1 MRVLV
6 LCDDH
11 WHPAS
16 TVRAGLDALAKGDF
30 DFDWIE
36 NAAEW
41 SAERMAGY
49 PVVLF
54 TKSDNV
60 SATDERSW
68 VTEKVQQTFVET
80 VRQGHGLLAVH
91 SGTVY
96 AQKPTMRRLLG
107 GAFIRHPEQCPVTMA
122 PQPGH
127 PLTTGATPLTTG
139 VAPFTLVD
147 EHYVMELDDAQAD
160 VFMVTTSEHGT
171 QPGGWTRTEGN
182 GRVCVLTPGHTVP
195 VWQHPSFQ
203 ALLINAL
210 RWCGK
215 ATPAGNEHG

>member
-6 LCDDH
+6 ICDDR

-16 TVRAGLDALAKGDF
+16 TVRAGLGALGKCDF
-30 DFDWIE
+30 EFDWIE

-41 SAERMAGY
+41 SAERMADY

-60 SATDERSW
+60 TAADERSW
-68 VTEKVQQTFVET
+68 VTEGVQQGFVDY
-80 VRQGHGLLAVH
+80 VRRGNGLLAVH

-96 AQKPTMRRLLG
+96 ARQPTLRGLIG
-107 GAFIRHPEQCPVTMA
+107 GAFTHHPEQCPVTME

-127 PLTTGATPLTTG
+127 RLTTGST
-139 VAPFTLVD
+139 PFTLVD
-147 EHYVMELDDAQAD
+147 EHYMMELDDSRAD
-160 VFMVTTSEHGT
+160 VFMTTTSEHGT
-171 QPGGWTRTEGN
+171 QPGGWTRTEGK
-182 GRVCVLTPGHTVP
+182 GRVCVLTPGHNVE

-203 ALLINAL
+203 ALTINAL
-210 RWCGK
+210 RWCSKAPEQGK
-215 ATPAGNEHG
+215 E

>member
-6 LCDDH
+6 ICDDR

-16 TVRAGLDALAKGDF
+16 TVRAGLETLGKGDF
-30 DFDWIE
+30 EFDWIE
-36 NAAEW
+36 NAADW

-54 TKSDNV
+54 AKSDNV
-60 SATDERSW
+60 SATDERNW
-68 VTEKVQQTFVET
+68 VTEEVQQAFVQY

-96 AQKPTMRRLLG
+96 ARQPTMRGLIG
-107 GAFIRHPEQCPVTMA
+107 GAFIRHPEQCPVTMG

-127 PLTTGATPLTTG
+127 LLTTDAT
-139 VAPFTLVD
+139 PFTLVD
-147 EHYVMELDDAQAD
+147 EHYLMELDDAQAD
-160 VFMVTTSEHGT
+160 VFMTTTSEHGT
-171 QPGGWTRTEGN
+171 QPGGWTRSEGE

-203 ALLINAL
+203 ALLVNAL
-210 RWCGK
+210 RWCSK
-215 ATPAGNEHG
+215 APDEP